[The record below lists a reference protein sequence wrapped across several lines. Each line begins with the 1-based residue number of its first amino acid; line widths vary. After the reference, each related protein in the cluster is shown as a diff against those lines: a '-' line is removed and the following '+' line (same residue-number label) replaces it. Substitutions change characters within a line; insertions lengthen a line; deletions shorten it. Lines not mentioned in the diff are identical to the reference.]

1 MSIEIFHALVF
12 WLPAFFFSTTVHEA
26 AHAWAA
32 LRGGDP
38 TAWNGGLVSLS
49 PLPHMRRSPLG
60 MVIVPLVT
68 TLTQGLTMGWAS
80 APYDRDWA
88 ERHPRR
94 AALMAAAGPAG
105 NLAIALVAF
114 AILRAGLVLGAFA
127 PPAQATLDRLVDAAA
142 GSPAYGVA
150 AFAAHGLSVLL
161 MLNVI
166 LAVFNLLPL
175 PPLDGARV
183 ITLGL
188 PPAIARSVDRVHRA
202 PGLSFVGL
210 FAAWQLFPMLTRP
223 LFDLVLAVLHPGGY

>member
-12 WLPAFFFSTTVHEA
+12 WLPAFLFSTTVHEA

-38 TAWNGGLVSLS
+38 TASNGGLVSLS
-49 PLPHMRRSPLG
+49 PLPHIRRSPLG
-60 MVIVPLVT
+60 MVVVPLVT

-88 ERHPRR
+88 NRHPRR
-94 AALMAAAGPAG
+94 AALMAAAGPSG
-105 NLAIALVAF
+105 NLAIALVTF
-114 AILRAGLVLGAFA
+114 ALLRAGLALGFFS
-127 PPAQATLDRLVDAAA
+127 PPEHATLDRLVDAAA
-142 GSPAYGVA
+142 GSAQFGIS
-150 AFAAHGLSVLL
+150 AFAASGLSVLL

-183 ITLGL
+183 LTLVL
-188 PPAIARSVDRVHRA
+188 PGSLAHRVNDLHRA
-202 PGLSFVGL
+202 PGLAFVGL

-223 LFDLVLAVLHPGGY
+223 LFDLVLAALHPGSY